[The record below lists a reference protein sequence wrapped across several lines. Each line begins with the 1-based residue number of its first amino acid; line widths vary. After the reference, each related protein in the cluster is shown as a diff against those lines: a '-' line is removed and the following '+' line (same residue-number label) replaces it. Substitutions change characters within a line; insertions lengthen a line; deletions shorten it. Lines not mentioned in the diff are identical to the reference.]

1 MNDQELIEAL
11 TNASAHERTKSP
23 SNFALTYVLEYA
35 AKRIEELS
43 DET

>member
-11 TNASAHERTKSP
+11 VKASSYERTKTP
-23 SNFALTYVLEYA
+23 TNFALTYVLEYSA
-35 AKRIEELS
+35 RRIEELS